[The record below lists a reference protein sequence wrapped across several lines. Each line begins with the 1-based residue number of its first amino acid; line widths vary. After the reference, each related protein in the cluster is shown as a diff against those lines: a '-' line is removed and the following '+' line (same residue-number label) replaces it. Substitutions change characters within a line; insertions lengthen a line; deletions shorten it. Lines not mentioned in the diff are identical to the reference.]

1 MPNGQAQASQ
11 LSPADEGITVIGARN
26 GLELAIRRS
35 PTRSLG
41 KIISRPDSSDLIAGV
56 EVEQMQ
62 VQADDR
68 GFFAE
73 LARLGSAGIAT
84 RMVPAGERKIQI
96 STTLTYP
103 GAIKAIH
110 YHYMQTDLWAPIA
123 GMLQVFLCDLRRSSA
138 TFGLINTVYVGVLR
152 PWEILIPPGVAHG
165 YKTLGAQPAQLVYL
179 TDRYY
184 NPEDEGRLP
193 YNDPDVGYDWETQHK

>member
-1 MPNGQAQASQ
+1 
-11 LSPADEGITVIGARN
+11 
-26 GLELAIRRS
+26 
-35 PTRSLG
+35 
-41 KIISRPDSSDLIAGV
+41 
-56 EVEQMQ
+56 MQ

-73 LARLGSAGIAT
+73 LARLGSSGIAA

-103 GAIKAIH
+103 GTIKAIH

-152 PWEILIPPGVAHG
+152 PWEIPIPPRACHADKNMG
-165 YKTLGAQPAQLVYL
+165 
-179 TDRYY
+179 TDAAPMADTSNSSEINACKR
-184 NPEDEGRLP
+184 R
-193 YNDPDVGYDWETQHK
+193 